1 MTTTI
6 KSDFGYFPEYSNLEL
21 GSLRDVDLRGL
32 ADGNVLVWNEAEELW
47 DVGAVAGANELN
59 DLTDVN
65 IAGPALNEV
74 LAYDGSEWTNQAQG
88 AIPLGNLSD
97 VTLTA
102 PSSSQFLQYNG
113 TIWVNANLPTY
124 TFSELTDTN
133 INTAT
138 TNDILSWDGSD
149 WVNQDTATLTTI
161 TASGTITGGTVTDG
175 TATITGGTI
184 TTTGSIVGADL
195 TVVGTAAANA
205 FNAPTLSDGT
215 ITINSGN
222 ITGVDSFTADHVF
235 INKGNVTQL
244 TSATTPVTVNASAG
258 IITTVS
264 QTLAASATA
273 RFQVN
278 NSEVDANSAVFATVV
293 GYASGST
300 GIPHVYVDDVQ
311 ANQFD
316 IVVANVHA
324 SSALNALVEISFVV
338 H

>member
-59 DLTDVN
+59 DLSDVN
-65 IAGPALNEV
+65 ISGPALNEV
-74 LAYDGSEWTNQAQG
+74 LAYDGSEWTNQTQG
-88 AIPLGNLSD
+88 AIPFGNLTD
-97 VTLTA
+97 VTLTS
-102 PSSSQFLQYNG
+102 PSSTQIVQYNG
-113 TIWVNANLPTY
+113 SAWVNASLPTY
-124 TFSELTDTN
+124 TISALTDTD

-138 TNDILSWDGSD
+138 TNEILVYDGSD
-149 WVNQDTATLTTI
+149 WVNQDTATLTTV
-161 TASGTITGGTVTDG
+161 TVSGTVTGGTITDG
-175 TATITGGTI
+175 TAIITGGTI
-184 TTTGSIVGADL
+184 STSGSLVGADL
-195 TVVGTAAANA
+195 TVVGTGAAAT
-205 FNAPTLSDGT
+205 FNASTFSDGSIT
-215 ITINSGN
+215 ITSGN

-235 INKGNVTQL
+235 INKGNVTQG

-264 QTLAASATA
+264 QTIAASSLA

-278 NSEVDANSAVFATVV
+278 NSEVDANSVV
-293 GYASGST
+293 IVSVVDYPEGSA
-300 GIPHVYVDDVQ
+300 GIPHVYVDDVEN
-311 ANQFD
+311 NQFD
-316 IVVANVHA
+316 IVVANVHG
-324 SSALNALVEISFVV
+324 SVALDAVVKIAFVV